1 MCLNTE
7 AQVEFAGAFEGDGEV
22 GMVEEELARFGPTE
36 FRFCDELFDV
46 RSLVMKDALVKGVA
60 FDVGAKVDGNVLGT
74 GLQ

>member
-46 RSLVMKDALVKGVA
+46 RSLVVENASIKRVA
-60 FDVGAKVDGNVLGT
+60 FDFGAGVDGNVPGA
-74 GLQ
+74 GIE